1 MMENRVFVD
10 TSAWIG
16 LLNADDE
23 YHEKF
28 STLFLELRNEK
39 RPLVTTDWVF
49 AETGNGLARVRAR
62 LRFPQIVN
70 MFLQSPNCNLVR
82 VDADVFRHALELYE
96 SASDKS
102 WGMVDCASFTVMRNT
117 GIGDAAT
124 SDIHF
129 EQAGFRRVWPK
140 SF

>member
-1 MMENRVFVD
+1 MENPVFVD

-28 STLFLELRNEK
+28 NALFDEFRQKK
-39 RPLVTTDWVF
+39 RRLVTTDWVF
-49 AETGNGLARVRAR
+49 AETGNGLARVRAH

-70 MFLQSPNCNLVR
+70 MFRQSPNCMLVR
-82 VDADVFRHALELYE
+82 VDAELFRRTLELYE
-96 SASDKS
+96 LVSDKS
-102 WGMVDCASFTVMRNT
+102 WGMVNCASFTVMRNA

-124 SDIHF
+124 SDAHF

-140 SF
+140 P